1 MLKGE
6 VHERFTETFL
16 LGLKQGFIDASIKT
30 VSAFTSA
37 MYALQNA
44 HVVYIL
50 VDQFADNCCCKHV
63 FSDLRAGNSARRQPR
78 AVL

>member
-30 VSAFTSA
+30 VSVFMSSV
-37 MYALQNA
+37 YARQSTYVVNNA
-44 HVVYIL
+44 GG
-50 VDQFADNCCCKHV
+50 QFANNCCCEHV
-63 FSDLRAGNSARRQPR
+63 FSDFGAGDGAGREPG
-78 AVL
+78 ALL